1 MKYKNV
7 NIVYIFYFME
17 NLKKPTVLSPSD
29 NSSEAGV
36 QIYPLD
42 EEEIAEEKKHQD
54 FPENDEE
61 NLTAE
66 IMIEPIETTMATD
79 LEEEEPK
86 NNITMEMEDID
97 VKPETTIVGL
107 DESPTAAAAAA
118 AIVPAV
124 TTARTYKHKR
134 CPRGSRRS
142 RITHHCRKYRVT
154 KKLKRCRKGHRRNKK
169 TRRCRK
175 IKIKK

>member
-1 MKYKNV
+1 
-7 NIVYIFYFME
+7 ME
-17 NLKKPTVLSPSD
+17 NLKKPTVQSLSPSD

-42 EEEIAEEKKHQD
+42 EEEIAEERKHQD

-61 NLTAE
+61 DLTAE
-66 IMIEPIETTMATD
+66 IKIEPIETTMATD

-86 NNITMEMEDID
+86 NNITMEVEDID

-107 DESPTAAAAAA
+107 DEPAAVAAAA
-118 AIVPAV
+118 AIVPAMKSS
-124 TTARTYKHKR
+124 RTYKHKR

-175 IKIKK
+175 IRIKK

>member
-1 MKYKNV
+1 
-7 NIVYIFYFME
+7 ME
-17 NLKKPTVLSPSD
+17 NLKKPTVQSPSD

-42 EEEIAEEKKHQD
+42 EEEIAEERKQQD
-54 FPENDEE
+54 FSENDEE
-61 NLTAE
+61 DLTAE

-86 NNITMEMEDID
+86 NNITMEVEDID

-107 DESPTAAAAAA
+107 DEPAAVAAMKSS
-118 AIVPAV
+118 
-124 TTARTYKHKR
+124 RTYKRKR

>member
-1 MKYKNV
+1 
-7 NIVYIFYFME
+7 ME
-17 NLKKPTVLSPSD
+17 NLKKPTVPSPSD

-42 EEEIAEEKKHQD
+42 EEEIAEEKKQQD

-86 NNITMEMEDID
+86 NNITMEVEEEEDID
-97 VKPETTIVGL
+97 VKPATIIET
-107 DESPTAAAAAA
+107 PAAVAA

-124 TTARTYKHKR
+124 TSSRTYKRKR

-175 IKIKK
+175 IRIKK

>member
-54 FPENDEE
+54 FPENNEE

-86 NNITMEMEDID
+86 NNITMELEDID
-97 VKPETTIVGL
+97 VKPATTVVGL
-107 DESPTAAAAAA
+107 DESPAVAA

-124 TTARTYKHKR
+124 TSARTYKHKR

-169 TRRCRK
+169 THRCRK